1 MRTLSR
7 LYVIA
12 ALGGIALCPSV
23 RAAGQ
28 DAAAAQGT
36 SLGPES
42 TIPVF
47 ARFIRTSMSGTLSS
61 SSAGSLQDNA
71 TGAVGTGRSSSQGS
85 RFDSNAVSGPMR
97 GMVVVETPLSAL
109 KFETEKGK
117 YVARA
122 KVTATVRDST
132 GRAVWSN
139 TKEIGVHGPARNLE
153 ARRQGSLFFLRGLTL
168 PGGSEYTVEAKV
180 EDLRAEE
187 TRTIRTPVV
196 TGAGVPGLNA
206 SDAMF
211 VRKFDGS
218 ADSFEADQTVSF
230 EGVALAPVLDPV
242 FPAGRKFGMQLFFV
256 IYPDINGAQPEMSL
270 QLITD
275 GRTAAQGSLPFKT
288 KLHERAFEGKNSAN
302 DGSVNGVLGNGAIT
316 NAASQ
321 QAREFPYLADMQFS
335 QLPEGDYEAVI
346 TIRQGGRTI
355 TRGVPFRVGAKPPPP
370 SQPAN

>member
-12 ALGGIALCPSV
+12 VLGGVALCFSA

-28 DAAAAQGT
+28 EAAAQGT
-36 SLGPES
+36 SLGPE
-42 TIPVF
+42 TAIPVF
-47 ARFIRTSMSGTLSS
+47 ARFIRTSMTGTLSS
-61 SSAGSLQDNA
+61 SSASGSQDST

-85 RFDSNAVSGPMR
+85 RFASNEVSGPMR

-109 KFETEKGK
+109 KFETDKGK
-117 YVARA
+117 YFARA
-122 KVTATVRDST
+122 RVTATVHDSA

-139 TKEIGVHGPARNLE
+139 EKEISVRGPARNLE

-187 TRTIRTPVV
+187 TRTIQTPIIPA
-196 TGAGVPGLNA
+196 AGVPGLNA

-211 VRKFDGS
+211 VRKLDGS
-218 ADSFEADQTVSF
+218 ADSFESDQTVSF
-230 EGVALAPVLDPV
+230 EGTALAPVLDPV

-256 IYPDINGAQPEMSL
+256 IYPDVKGAQPEMSL
-270 QLITD
+270 QLMNN
-275 GRTAAQGSLPFKT
+275 GRAAAQGSLPFKT
-288 KLHERAFEGKNSAN
+288 KLHETAFEGKNSAN
-302 DGSVNGVLGNGAIT
+302 NADQLLGP
-316 NAASQ
+316 NATQNVSGQ
-321 QAREFPYLADMQFS
+321 SAREFPYLADMQFS
-335 QLPEGDYEAVI
+335 QLPEGDYEAII
-346 TIRQGGRTI
+346 TIRQGRHTI
-355 TRGVPFRVGAKPPPP
+355 TRSVPFRVAGNPPPP